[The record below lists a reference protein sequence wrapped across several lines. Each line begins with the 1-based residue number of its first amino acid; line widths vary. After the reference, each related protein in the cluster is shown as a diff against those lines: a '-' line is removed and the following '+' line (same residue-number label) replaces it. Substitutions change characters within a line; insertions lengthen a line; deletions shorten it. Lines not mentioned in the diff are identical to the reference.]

1 LAAAEAEAA
10 DLSPRRDLIYYF
22 EVLNKERTG
31 WFDPDPN
38 LATPH
43 YVVKVVE
50 GK

>member
-1 LAAAEAEAA
+1 LAARGLRIA
-10 DLSPRRDLIYYF
+10 DLNPRRDLIYYF